1 MRMINLWQ
9 YAVFLGVILSSAA
22 FADVTV
28 SKSNNPKDTIGTLL
42 GALLEVE
49 KIALDN
55 VGSAQKATI
64 AYQVKNLLFAPEPLG
79 SLSLGSSRNF
89 FTADR
94 LGALP
99 IASGGKQWSCLAQ
112 AIYFEARGETILGQV
127 AVGEVILNRV
137 ESVKYPQTICAV
149 VHQSRNGV
157 CQFSYMCDG
166 KPEKVAELAAYDVA
180 AKIARALLD
189 GAPRTLTQGATY
201 FHAKYASPRWAKVFN
216 HTADIGLHAF
226 YRDPENL

>member
-28 SKSNNPKDTIGTLL
+28 SKSNNSNDTIGTLL
-42 GALLEVE
+42 GALFEVE
-49 KIALDN
+49 KMALDN

-79 SLSLGSSRNF
+79 SLSLGRSRNF

-112 AIYFEARGETILGQV
+112 AIYFEA
-127 AVGEVILNRV
+127 
-137 ESVKYPQTICAV
+137 
-149 VHQSRNGV
+149 
-157 CQFSYMCDG
+157 
-166 KPEKVAELAAYDVA
+166 
-180 AKIARALLD
+180 
-189 GAPRTLTQGATY
+189 
-201 FHAKYASPRWAKVFN
+201 
-216 HTADIGLHAF
+216 
-226 YRDPENL
+226 